1 MYTQFIMHL
10 VSGHVSPRS
19 GAKPFSAKN
28 TPKNGDFW
36 AFLGQIDLRDLAITL
51 ARRFCFGSNFQGF
64 YYGNYHTNEAYN
76 EIFLTHPLLWVKFL
90 VKFCHLKKGHF

>member
-1 MYTQFIMHL
+1 MYTQVIMHL

-51 ARRFCFGSNFQGF
+51 ARQLRFGSYFQGL
-64 YYGNYHTNEAYN
+64 YYGS
-76 EIFLTHPLLWVKFL
+76 
-90 VKFCHLKKGHF
+90 